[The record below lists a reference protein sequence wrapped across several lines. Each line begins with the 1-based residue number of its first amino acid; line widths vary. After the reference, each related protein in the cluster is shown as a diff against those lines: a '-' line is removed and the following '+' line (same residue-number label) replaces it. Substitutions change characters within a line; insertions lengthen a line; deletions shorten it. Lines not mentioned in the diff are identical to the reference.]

1 MTEYDNNNRGALWN
15 NDRKQSDKHPD
26 LSGSIM
32 IDGKE
37 YEGPLKVSTR
47 WALKELSLAPIGAD
61 PLAKARAEQPK
72 HNSTKM
78 PALSGLIR
86 GMSRMKH
93 PKSNRSMK

>member
-37 YEGPLKVSTR
+37 YWVSGWKKKQGQGDR
-47 WALKELSLAPIGAD
+47 APVVSLSVRPKD
-61 PLAKARAEQPK
+61 YKDSQPTG
-72 HNSTKM
+72 S
-78 PALSGLIR
+78 PA
-86 GMSRMKH
+86 
-93 PKSNRSMK
+93 SNTAQNIDDEIPW

>member
-37 YEGPLKVSTR
+37 YWVSGWKKKQGQGDR
-47 WALKELSLAPIGAD
+47 APVVSLSVRPKDYKDSQPTGSPAPNTAQNID
-61 PLAKARAEQPK
+61 DEIPW
-72 HNSTKM
+72 
-78 PALSGLIR
+78 
-86 GMSRMKH
+86 
-93 PKSNRSMK
+93 